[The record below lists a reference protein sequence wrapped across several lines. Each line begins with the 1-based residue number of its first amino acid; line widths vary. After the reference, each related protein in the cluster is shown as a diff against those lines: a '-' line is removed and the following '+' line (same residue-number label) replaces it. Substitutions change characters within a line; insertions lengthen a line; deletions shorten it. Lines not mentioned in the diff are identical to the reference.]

1 MDNIVTDWLRMINLG
16 QYSEG
21 FIDNGYD
28 DLETV
33 KLIHLEDLEA
43 IGWRRLDLCQREVIL
58 TELTHHKLTVKVSIV
73 FAFSKAPNTFHAFY
87 SSKFLF

>member
-1 MDNIVTDWLRMINLG
+1 MDNIVTDWLRILNLS

-33 KLIHLEDLEA
+33 KLIDIEDLEA
-43 IGWRRLDLCQREVIL
+43 IGRI
-58 TELTHHKLTVKVSIV
+58 I
-73 FAFSKAPNTFHAFY
+73 
-87 SSKFLF
+87 

>member
-33 KLIHLEDLEA
+33 KLIHLEGC
-43 IGWRRLDLCQREVIL
+43 INGQRECG
-58 TELTHHKLTVKVSIV
+58 
-73 FAFSKAPNTFHAFY
+73 
-87 SSKFLF
+87 